1 MQKTI
6 LLFVVL
12 FALVATSFAQVEE
25 AVRYRVQGDATLVE
39 QQVSVSNTFESTDNL
54 ILQNKSNSQI
64 DALGSRYA
72 WARSNSQLEEL
83 GGRYAWVKSN
93 SQLEEL
99 GGRYAWT
106 RSNSQ
111 LEELGGRYGWTRSN
125 SQLEELGGR
134 YAWTR

>member
-39 QQVSVSNTFESTDNL
+39 QQISVSNTFETTDNL
-54 ILQNKSNSQI
+54 IVQH
-64 DALGSRYA
+64 
-72 WARSNSQLEEL
+72 
-83 GGRYAWVKSN
+83 KSN

-99 GGRYAWT
+99 GGRYGWA
-106 RSNSQ
+106 RSTSQ
-111 LEELGGRYGWTRSN
+111 LEELGARYGWTRSN
-125 SQLEELGGR
+125 SQLEELGAR
-134 YAWTR
+134 YGWTRSNSQLEELGARYGWTRSNSQLEELGAR